1 MFGTEYKWEE
11 ESKYASKKEEDAVT
25 KEPTVVPKETSAVT
39 EDSECKTKVHV
50 LSVHK
55 QFILESVEDAN
66 GIKT

>member
-25 KEPTVVPKETSAVT
+25 KESTEVPKETSAVT

-55 QFILESVEDAN
+55 AIYP
-66 GIKT
+66 